1 MFCSALQ
8 TWFAV
13 CLNPCMNADQII
25 NALGG
30 TVAVAL
36 LCDTSPAAVSQ
47 WRKAGIPKARLMYLQ
62 VVRPEVFAGPQS
74 PAKSEAVANE

>member
-1 MFCSALQ
+1 
-8 TWFAV
+8 
-13 CLNPCMNADQII
+13 MNADQII

-47 WRKAGIPKARLMYLQ
+47 WRRAGIPKARLMYLKA
-62 VVRPEVFAGPQS
+62 VRPDVFHQDEASHERSIPQS
-74 PAKSEAVANE
+74 